1 MNVKLS
7 SQHTV
12 LAGFWWGNA
21 LNFNSY
27 TVHVDMLTATG
38 DVVEQ
43 NIAFLRLRYILEN
56 TLSDVVFVNQE
67 ETDVID
73 KCLDTGIRVAVL
85 PEDPV
90 DQIVGMALHAKLSA
104 VVEDRLIIRA
114 VRVSSSRGDNIVY
127 EHSDAEFNLLFDQPG
142 WWSTVDPVDTENTGT
157 VDKASVIASRRRWQ
171 ELELSWPSDT
181 DSVAKENVVVF
192 GEFQRNED

>member
-12 LAGFWWGNA
+12 LAGFWWDNT
-21 LNFNSY
+21 LNFNNY
-27 TVHVDMLTATG
+27 TVNIDMLTATN

-56 TLSDVVFVNQE
+56 TLSDVVFINQE
-67 ETDVID
+67 ETDVI
-73 KCLDTGIRVAVL
+73 KRCLDAGIQVAVL

-104 VVEDRLIIRA
+104 VVEDRLVIRA
-114 VRVSSSRGDNIVY
+114 VRLSSNRGDDIIY
-127 EHSDAEFNLLFDQPG
+127 EHSEAEFNLLFEQPG
-142 WWSTVDPVDTENTGT
+142 WWSTMDPVDTENTGA
-157 VDKASVIASRRRWQ
+157 VDKSSVITSRRRWQ
-171 ELELSWPSDT
+171 ELDLSWFSDT
-181 DSVAKENVVVF
+181 DSATKENVVVF